1 VEPHFSPAQ
10 LEELMQVDQGA
21 AVSRE
26 AVGIFRTPGALQGA
40 IDELL
45 SSGFHRSVLSLLASE
60 AAVVGKLGH
69 IYTKVD
75 VLADDPDVPRAAYV
89 AGEDIGDAEG
99 AIIGG
104 LVYVGATVA
113 VGAVVASGGTLL
125 AAIAGAALA
134 GGAGGLIGSV
144 LAEWLGDHHADYLQ
158 EQIDRGGLLLWVQ
171 TRDAAR
177 EARAVE
183 ILGKYSAEKVHVHE
197 LPLVAEEAWRSRR
210 QFSLGRHELMIVAR

>member
-1 VEPHFSPAQ
+1 MTTA
-10 LEELMQVDQGA
+10 GA
-21 AVSRE
+21 CTITGENVMETNVAARMSRE
-26 AVGIFRTPGALQGA
+26 AVGIFHSPEALQSA

-45 SSGFHRSVLSLLASE
+45 SSGFHRAELSLLASE

-89 AGEDIGDAEG
+89 STEAIGDAEG
-99 AIIGG
+99 ALIGG
-104 LVYVGATVA
+104 LVYVGATAA

-125 AAIAGAALA
+125 AVMTGAALA

-144 LAEWLGDHHADYLQ
+144 LARWLGDHHAHHLQ
-158 EQIDRGGLLLWVQ
+158 EQIERGGLLLWVR

-177 EARAVE
+177 EERAIE
-183 ILGKYSAEKVHVHE
+183 ILGKHCAEKVHVHG
-197 LPLVAEEAWRSRR
+197 LPLEMEA
-210 QFSLGRHELMIVAR
+210 A